1 MDVHGL
7 ADGAKWLL
15 ARPFVMSF
23 YGNEWNTSLY
33 DRFRG
38 RNLPLKDIFVGI
50 SLCNGAAV

>member
-7 ADGAKWLL
+7 ANGVKWLL